1 MWPSLY
7 PPVSLSKL
15 TRKGAGAL
23 LTQPDPL
30 GQWLRFSIRRL
41 IHDVAH
47 LPHVG
52 HGDFAP
58 AQAADEVEHRRPL
71 RGGIHRRAHLSGK
84 DTAQIWR
91 AEGEVAVDDAHSGKP
106 PQAFGQLLG
115 RKRPEP
121 AHAHKPD

>member
-7 PPVSLSKL
+7 PPVSPSKL

-23 LTQPDPL
+23 LAQPDPL

-52 HGDFAP
+52 HGDFAA
-58 AQAADEVEHRRPL
+58 AQAANGRNQRTRTNPTLFPSLRIARMATFTGVESVPMPTRT
-71 RGGIHRRAHLSGK
+71 ISAS
-84 DTAQIWR
+84 
-91 AEGEVAVDDAHSGKP
+91 AVSYSSKNGFP
-106 PQAFGQLLG
+106 
-115 RKRPEP
+115 
-121 AHAHKPD
+121 